1 MGISSRMGVVFEHID
16 DVARVG
22 NEKGSACGA
31 RFSLLYVSV
40 RHPLE
45 DLQPRA
51 GKYASWQIF
60 FRDIFMIPP
69 IARMTI
75 SLNTIL
81 AAIVWLDNFKQL
93 KAIRGK

>member
-1 MGISSRMGVVFEHID
+1 
-16 DVARVG
+16 
-22 NEKGSACGA
+22 
-31 RFSLLYVSV
+31 
-40 RHPLE
+40 
-45 DLQPRA
+45 
-51 GKYASWQIF
+51 
-60 FRDIFMIPP
+60 MIPP